1 MFVTIIVL
9 AIIICVLLI
18 LVVLIQNPKGGGI
31 SSNFSSGNKIMG
43 VKRTND
49 FIEKATWTLVISLFV
64 LAMASNMFSSSE
76 QSAESALKKQFE
88 DNGVPQPSEVSIG
101 ALANPAKF
109 GTAAFGTAVFGATLF
124 PQQKSTLTGSGFTS
138 NFKMSSTGTA
148 SPYTVSG
155 FYVDFIPGG
164 RI

>member
-88 DNGVPQPSEVSIG
+88 DNGVPQVETPIQQNIPQGGQNQGE
-101 ALANPAKF
+101 PA
-109 GTAAFGTAVFGATLF
+109 GTPTPEGTGQPA
-124 PQQKSTLTGSGFTS
+124 Q
-138 NFKMSSTGTA
+138 
-148 SPYTVSG
+148 
-155 FYVDFIPGG
+155 
-164 RI
+164 

>member
-1 MFVTIIVL
+1 MY
-9 AIIICVLLI
+9 
-18 LVVLIQNPKGGGI
+18 
-31 SSNFSSGNKIMG
+31 
-43 VKRTND
+43 KRQRKTLYYIKTSIRAEGTND
-49 FIEKATWTLVISLFV
+49 
-64 LAMASNMFSSSE
+64 N
-76 QSAESALKKQFE
+76 LKLLCRYDFE
-88 DNGVPQPSEVSIG
+88 DNSVPQPSEVSIG

-109 GTAAFGTAVFGATLF
+109 GTAVFGTAVFGATLF